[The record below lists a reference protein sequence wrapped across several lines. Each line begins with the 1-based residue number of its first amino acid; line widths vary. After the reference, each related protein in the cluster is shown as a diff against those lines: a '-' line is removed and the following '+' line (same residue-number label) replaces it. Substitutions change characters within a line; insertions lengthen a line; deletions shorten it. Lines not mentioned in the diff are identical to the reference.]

1 MAALGLTSSSVDRLG
16 DVISNWS
23 WCQLASPRSSPP
35 SLAGWSAC
43 SRPRL
48 ARLGPLS
55 RGGTSGHCHRPSDSC
70 RTRCVMRSRAREHLQ
85 GGERRYPDWAA
96 AIGHNAEAR
105 SARTA
110 TSGRTSASSAP
121 SAGHEPPSV
130 RGPIVRTSSA
140 LRGQHQSLEHY
151 GQVVGDHSAAEL
163 SKERPSLE
171 SGPACFLR
179 LRRARPP
186 LIARNVLR
194 RWPACHLERLRVRLH
209 EGLPPLSGWH
219 LLARLGKPTG
229 RGGL

>member
-1 MAALGLTSSSVDRLG
+1 MAALGLSF
-16 DVISNWS
+16 VIGGSPGRRYL
-23 WCQLASPRSSPP
+23 QLVVVPASFTTI
-35 SLAGWSAC
+35 LATIVGGLVGVLA
-43 SRPRL
+43 PRL
-48 ARLGPLS
+48 AWLGPRS

-151 GQVVGDHSAAEL
+151 GQVVSDHSAAEL
-163 SKERPSLE
+163 SKERPSLDQALCAS
-171 SGPACFLR
+171 SGSDEPG
-179 LRRARPP
+179 RP
-186 LIARNVLR
+186 
-194 RWPACHLERLRVRLH
+194 
-209 EGLPPLSGWH
+209 
-219 LLARLGKPTG
+219 
-229 RGGL
+229 